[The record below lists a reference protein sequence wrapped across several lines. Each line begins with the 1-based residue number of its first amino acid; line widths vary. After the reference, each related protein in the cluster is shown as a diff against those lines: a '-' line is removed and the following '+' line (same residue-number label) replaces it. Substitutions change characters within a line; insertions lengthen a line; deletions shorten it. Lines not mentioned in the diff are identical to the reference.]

1 MASGT
6 PLIRVYSILAPSQT
20 CIVCPSSP
28 CPSSE
33 PVANVASIEL
43 NILHQMWLRRMME
56 VDIVV
61 LGDIAGNATSIS
73 ALDL

>member
-1 MASGT
+1 
-6 PLIRVYSILAPSQT
+6 
-20 CIVCPSSP
+20 
-28 CPSSE
+28 
-33 PVANVASIEL
+33 VANVASIKL